1 MSQLPHEFEETQALS
16 LKLEKYTDIFSSFD
30 IRPYTKRALSID
42 FLDEIKRAIS
52 DKKDEEG
59 IEIILNMPE
68 RERNESHETT
78 IKERLAA
85 HFKRH
90 HALVLQEKYRILKL
104 GISMVVLGIMSMI
117 AATFII
123 FEDPADNLMLSFL
136 IVFLE
141 PAAWFLLWEG
151 MDLIIFNSKKLN
163 PDLSFYKKMS
173 YSHTHVHFKSY

>member
-1 MSQLPHEFEETQALS
+1 MSQASSHFEETQALS
-16 LKLEKYTDIFSSFD
+16 LKLERYTDIFSSFD
-30 IRPYTKRALSID
+30 IRPYAKRALSID

-59 IEIILNMPE
+59 IEIILNIPE
-68 RERNESHETT
+68 KERNESHETT
-78 IKERLAA
+78 IRERLSA

-90 HALVLQEKYRILKL
+90 YTLVLQEKYRILKL
-104 GISMVVLGIMSMI
+104 GISMVILGIISMI

-123 FEDPADNLMLSFL
+123 FEDPAHNLGLSFL
-136 IVFLE
+136 VVFLE

-173 YSHTHVHFKSY
+173 HFHTHV